1 MRFNQKPFRRPV
13 KESIDNQQCAVAD
26 MFCQGLTDILKSIK
40 ESLTKT
46 HSCFFAMNTF
56 RHEKTGV
63 CEIKP
68 AAVRSQSEE
77 RQNYLD
83 AEGREAAKA
92 VTR

>member
-1 MRFNQKPFRRPV
+1 
-13 KESIDNQQCAVAD
+13 